1 VSHHLRVLKDA
12 GVVRSEKMGQEVYY
26 WLDRPRIVDTLR
38 QLADAIDACCGPAA
52 T

>member
-12 GVVRSEKMGQEVYY
+12 GVVRSEEMGQEVYY
-26 WLDRPRIVDTLR
+26 LLDRLRIVDTLR
-38 QLADAIDACCGPAA
+38 QLADAIDACCCPAA